1 LFVYDGSQFLPAP
14 MIFPVRLVQVR
25 PYKLREAD
33 PGDEDWRRGGH
44 VDVTMQNRDF
54 TMDIYGIYMG
64 FIRDWMAGLIMFD
77 LFISTIQLTRLRIS
91 PMDNGKIGDINQH

>member
-1 LFVYDGSQFLPAP
+1 

-25 PYKLREAD
+25 PDKLREAD

-64 FIRDWMAGLIMFD
+64 FIRD
-77 LFISTIQLTRLRIS
+77 
-91 PMDNGKIGDINQH
+91 